1 MDEIDKQISFVLLK
15 NARTPLRTIAN
26 QVGISAQ
33 SLNYRYARMLESGVI
48 KRFSLHVNQSIF
60 GMISGFAAFKND
72 SYVSSHVI
80 SRFKCLE
87 EITIYEFSAKDA
99 SSLQSYIDEAV
110 KKMGEPVMRY
120 IPPQRPLKMHI
131 SDLDR
136 KIISMLSKDPR
147 MPIADIAN
155 ELKIKNSLV
164 KRRVDLMEKDHVI
177 YAIAELDL
185 NKIDI
190 TLFSLISPNIDEI
203 IPLLG
208 DHTLLIISDKGNG
221 IAVSYSNNMKNA
233 RQIIQNVRNID
244 PEAQVM
250 VVYDYEFNSIG
261 VK

>member
-1 MDEIDKQISFVLLK
+1 MDEIDKQISFFLLK
-15 NARTPLRTIAN
+15 NARTPLRSIAN

-48 KRFSLHVNQSIF
+48 KRFSLHVNQGIF

-72 SYVSSHVI
+72 SYMSSHVI

-99 SSLQSYIDEAV
+99 LTLQSYIDEAV
-110 KKMGEPVMRY
+110 KKMGEPFMRY
-120 IPPQRPLKMHI
+120 IPPQRPIKMHI

-147 MPIADIAN
+147 MPIADIAK
-155 ELKIKNSLV
+155 ELKVRNSLV
-164 KRRVDLMEKDHVI
+164 KRRVDIMEKDHVI
-177 YAIAELDL
+177 YAIAEFDL
-185 NKIDI
+185 NKIDV
-190 TLFSLISPNIDEI
+190 TLFSLISPSIDEI
-203 IPLLG
+203 IPILG
-208 DHTLLIISDKGNG
+208 DQTLLVISDKGSG

-233 RQIIQNVRNID
+233 RQTIQKVRNID
-244 PEAQVM
+244 PAAQVM

-261 VK
+261 TN